1 MKKTL
6 VTLFACT
13 GFASAATLT
22 SIATME
28 DLVNAGTN
36 NGVTTV
42 DGYDQIVYSFTE
54 STAITNITNTALS
67 EAIAGDQWVT
77 IAAWVKLAENAD
89 TYNTIFGW
97 GESGKGFK
105 FTLKHTDKGEDAAFV
120 TKNVQETTANT
131 SVITKGEWSLI
142 AISFAGDDSTSNSVR
157 FINGTSGS
165 DCYSRNYSDWNVPGT
180 DKFAIGS
187 QLADSVNEGFNGEI
201 AGLTVFTSTEQ
212 ATGAELAAVMS
223 IPTIVPEPATASLSL
238 LGLAA
243 LMIRRRR

>member
-77 IAAWVKLAENAD
+77 IAAWVKLDSNAD

-97 GESGKGFK
+97 GETGKGFK
-105 FTLKHTDKGEDAAFV
+105 FTLKDQDAAFV
-120 TKNVQETTANT
+120 TKNVQETTAGTN
-131 SVITKGEWSLI
+131 VITKGEWSLI
-142 AISFAGDDSTSNSVR
+142 AISFAGDASTSNSVR
-157 FINGTSGS
+157 FINGTGGS
-165 DCYSRNYSDWNVPGT
+165 NYYTRNYSDWNVPST